1 MIVAI
6 LYGRSWQGVLEATRI
21 LGNAAFASQLQV
33 QDFVE
38 AQNKSL
44 PVLGLVKMDKV
55 AIESRQFEASDYLL
69 LFDTK
74 MDLGILKQAREKSFV
89 IFNSRER
96 ITNPL
101 LKKKKLKAFFVD
113 ATGIAMSAT
122 LKPEPH
128 MAMLG
133 AFTKIFGKIPAK
145 NMKAQLNRKED
156 ALAFEEGF
164 KRVKRN

>member
-6 LYGRSWQGVLEATRI
+6 LYGRSWQGVSEATRI

-33 QDFVE
+33 QDFVDFSD
-38 AQNKSL
+38 KSL
-44 PVLGLVKMDKV
+44 PVLGLVKMDKQS
-55 AIESRQFEASDYLL
+55 IESRQSEPSDFLL

-96 ITNPL
+96 ISSPL

-113 ATGIAMSAT
+113 ATGIAVSAT

-133 AFTKIFGKIPAK
+133 AFTKIFGKIQAK
-145 NMKAQLNRKED
+145 NMKAHLENPRKV
-156 ALAFEEGF
+156 LAFEEGF
-164 KRVKRN
+164 KGVKRN